1 MAATLFTSESP
12 AGKILAYLQR
22 HGEATVKQLEELLG
36 ISTTAVREHLTH
48 LEAKDLVATKLV
60 RRGPGR
66 PHALYFLTDTAQD
79 LFPKEYDTLSTML
92 LREIASQEGPDRLQ
106 VLLNAVGAR
115 LAEEYGGSAP
125 GAASRSSC
133 RMVLHISALRVLGR
147 PCGHASRLYQTPQR
161 SRAAGSG
168 EGPRLARRH
177 PNLTVIATGHP
188 LCRPRSARR
197 SESSSSVVPFAKMKE
212 SARSSNTAVT
222 RFSLERCSWIL
233 CMALSSR

>member
-1 MAATLFTSESP
+1 LQLGNRKPLASALASKFEGWKEFGSVARGAQLGRATCGYCKSTGSAA
-12 AGKILAYLQR
+12 AM
-22 HGEATVKQLEELLG
+22 
-36 ISTTAVREHLTH
+36 TTAT
-48 LEAKDLVATKLV
+48 ATPSTDKL
-60 RRGPGR
+60 
-66 PHALYFLTDTAQD
+66 AIT
-79 LFPKEYDTLSTML
+79 E
-92 LREIASQEGPDRLQ
+92 ASQ
-106 VLLNAVGAR
+106 
-115 LAEEYGGSAP
+115 
-125 GAASRSSC
+125 AASRSSC

>member
-1 MAATLFTSESP
+1 MAATRFTSESP

-22 HGEATVKQLEELLG
+22 HGEATVKQFEELLG

-66 PHALYFLTDTAQD
+66 PHALYFLTNAAQD

-115 LAEEYGGSAP
+115 LAEEYRGPDA
-125 GAASRSSC
+125 GAELPERLLALCAALEQRGIPVELLPDGDGFKLFACPYLDVAQEHAGVCSMER
-133 RMVLHISALRVLGR
+133 RMVEQVLGKQIALEGTIR
-147 PCGHASRLYQTPQR
+147 EGGRSCHFTVVEASGVGSQASELKILTPD
-161 SRAAGSG
+161 S
-168 EGPRLARRH
+168 
-177 PNLTVIATGHP
+177 
-188 LCRPRSARR
+188 
-197 SESSSSVVPFAKMKE
+197 
-212 SARSSNTAVT
+212 
-222 RFSLERCSWIL
+222 
-233 CMALSSR
+233 